1 MPRPQNPLTIQRLLK
16 MLSLK
21 LMMQLPNLPHF
32 LRYRLQNRLLSL
44 NLKWFVEFVVQRNE
58 RRENVMTMQIG
69 LNGWYNSQWYA
80 PAWNPAVGVFH
91 NQASVLY
98 ENGPIVDAFMN
109 IQWKRACIFVK
120 LENANMGWPLKDS
133 DYFTAHNFINTQ
145 RTLKVGIFW
154 PFYLQPGRG
163 FKAGG
168 GTGEG
173 GSMGSSSGSRSSVR
187 RGGGNFRQSVN

>member
-1 MPRPQNPLTIQRLLK
+1 
-16 MLSLK
+16 
-21 LMMQLPNLPHF
+21 
-32 LRYRLQNRLLSL
+32 
-44 NLKWFVEFVVQRNE
+44 
-58 RRENVMTMQIG
+58 
-69 LNGWYNSQWYA
+69 
-80 PAWNPAVGVFH
+80 
-91 NQASVLY
+91 
-98 ENGPIVDAFMN
+98 MN

-173 GSMGSSSGSRSSVR
+173 GSMESSSGSRSSVR